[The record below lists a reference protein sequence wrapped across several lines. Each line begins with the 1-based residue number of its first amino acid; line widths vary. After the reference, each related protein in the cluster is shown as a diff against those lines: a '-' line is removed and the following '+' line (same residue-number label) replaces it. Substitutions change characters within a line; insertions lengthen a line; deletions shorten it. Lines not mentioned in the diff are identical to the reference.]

1 MFEDWSAQL
10 VSGGGK
16 ELFAKDGCHGLLPL
30 PLMLGRRNVLWM
42 KSARLVSLFLSLLSI
57 ATGLIC
63 WSRFSAIH
71 AGYVHDGVSAGISF
85 NVSQLSQ
92 LSHLVMV
99 AGHAVVMA
107 DSLEHI
113 VHKESDW
120 FLEAYQRGQDLPQ
133 ALVSHIKAGVEAA
146 ALDPRALLIFSGGQ
160 TRAAAGPRNEGW
172 SYYRVAEYFDW
183 WGYSANRPD
192 LLREAQQ
199 RTQRTSTFLPVAQ
212 RAVTEEFALDSFQN
226 VLFSLCRFKEVVGR
240 YPDRVTIVSFT
251 FKKQRFSELHRG
263 ALRFPSARFSYIGIQ
278 PPPGSRFDVVKAE
291 SGEHEAAKLFQSDPY
306 GCHSQTLVEKRR
318 ARNPFQRTTPYL
330 LSCPELKALLQW
342 CGPDIFRGALP
353 WGSQTEPEKV
363 TSPGLR
369 PAKADFAA
377 AKELAHDIA

>member
-10 VSGGGK
+10 VSGDGK
-16 ELFAKDGCHGLLPL
+16 EFFAKDGFHGLLPL
-30 PLMLGRRNVLWM
+30 PPTLGRRNALWM

-57 ATGLIC
+57 AIGLVC

-71 AGYVHDGVSAGISF
+71 AGYVHDMAAGISF
-85 NVSQLSQ
+85 NISQLSQ
-92 LSHLVMV
+92 LSHLVLV

-183 WGYSANRPD
+183 WGYSANRPV

-199 RTQRTSTFLPVAQ
+199 RTQHITYLPVAQ
-212 RAVTEEFALDSFQN
+212 RTVTEEFALDSFQN
-226 VLFSLCRFKEVVGR
+226 VLFSLCRFREVVGR
-240 YPDRVTIVSFT
+240 YPDRVTVVSFT

-278 PPPGSRFDVVKAE
+278 PPLGSRFDLAKAE
-291 SGEHEAAKLFQSDPY
+291 SGEREAAKLFQSDPY
-306 GCHSQTLVEKRR
+306 GCHSQTLVEKRH

-330 LSCPELKALLQW
+330 LSCPELKPLLQW

-353 WGSQTEPEKV
+353 WGLADREPSQKEKA
-363 TSPGLR
+363 LR
-369 PAKADFAA
+369 FRVPKVLLSQ
-377 AKELAHDIA
+377 ETRG